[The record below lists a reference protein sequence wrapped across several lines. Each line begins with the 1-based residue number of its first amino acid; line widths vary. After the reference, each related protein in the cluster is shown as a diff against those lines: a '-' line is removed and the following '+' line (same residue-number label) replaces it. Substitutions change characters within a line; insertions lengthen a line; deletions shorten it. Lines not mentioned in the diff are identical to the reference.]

1 VKFAPH
7 PSTPRLR
14 EIYPRHAFHGF
25 VPLDKNGKP
34 VTRDASI
41 ELVGMTTEADISK
54 SDRNVNGGRQDFSSP
69 MPQQA
74 SVELVKQPLAVA
86 E

>member
-1 VKFAPH
+1 M
-7 PSTPRLR
+7 
-14 EIYPRHAFHGF
+14 
-25 VPLDKNGKP
+25 
-34 VTRDASI
+34 TRDASI